1 MTRLPVPDKFT
12 DEHGNRWRLL
22 AGPFERP
29 REDGAWQSAIDS
41 LAAGRINSYP
51 WLHEDGRFYLYR
63 DARGWKEWEG
73 RRTALFRSVRAC
85 AVALLAVVSLAG
97 CGRPDSPRPLAP
109 VHEAD
114 GSAGQWVATAAGD
127 ARAVTV
133 QNVGDTVTMEV
144 RKYPKKLGTY
154 AVANV
159 DARAVRVEAIGD
171 PTRTCAFVTRDAS
184 WTVREYVDG
193 RTLVNRASSA
203 ATVWVVVEAGTV
215 KASVL
220 P

>member
-29 REDGAWQSAIDS
+29 REDAAWQSAVDS
-41 LAAGRINSYP
+41 LARGRISSYS
-51 WLHEDGRFYLYR
+51 WKHENGLCYLYR
-63 DARGWKEWEG
+63 DARGFVEWEG

-85 AVALLAVVSLAG
+85 AVALLACVALAG
-97 CGRPDSPRPLAP
+97 FGCKPAKAP
-109 VHEAD
+109 PPAPP
-114 GSAGQWVATAAGD
+114 GQWAATS
-127 ARAVTV
+127 
-133 QNVGDTVTMEV
+133 VGDLRASIVENRGGDSVTMEV
-144 RKYPKKLGTY
+144 RKYPKQLGTY
-154 AVANV
+154 AVASV
-159 DARAVRVEAIGD
+159 DARGVRVDVIGD

-193 RTLVNRASSA
+193 RTLESRCPVT
-203 ATVWVVVEAGTV
+203 ATFQVVVEAGKV
-215 KASVL
+215 KASVI

>member
-29 REDGAWQSAIDS
+29 REDAEWQSAIDS

-73 RRTALFRSVRAC
+73 RRTALFRSVRAAVVLLTC
-85 AVALLAVVSLAG
+85 AVLAG
-97 CGRPDSPRPLAP
+97 CGVKPSAP
-109 VHEAD
+109 AD
-114 GSAGQWVATAAGD
+114 GQWTATVAGD
-127 ARAVTV
+127 TGKASVRPAG
-133 QNVGDTVTMEV
+133 NDVTMEV
-144 RKYPKKLGTY
+144 RTYPKQLGTY
-154 AVANV
+154 AVART
-159 DARAVRVEAIGD
+159 DAAHVMVETFGD
-171 PTRTCAFVTRDAS
+171 WQRTCVFITEDPSWEVRHYVGDIPLHLERTKAS
-184 WTVREYVDG
+184 PVWIVVETG
-193 RTLVNRASSA
+193 KAK
-203 ATVWVVVEAGTV
+203 ATVI
-215 KASVL
+215 